1 MNDEIIL
8 EKELDHLKDKHS
20 HIDQTIRSLTESPF
34 VDQLKLMRLKREKL
48 QLKDAI
54 FRIEEM
60 IYPDITA

>member
-1 MNDEIIL
+1 MDDEIVL
-8 EKELDHLKDKHS
+8 DKELDHLRTQHQR
-20 HIDQTIRSLTESPF
+20 IDQSIKALAETPF